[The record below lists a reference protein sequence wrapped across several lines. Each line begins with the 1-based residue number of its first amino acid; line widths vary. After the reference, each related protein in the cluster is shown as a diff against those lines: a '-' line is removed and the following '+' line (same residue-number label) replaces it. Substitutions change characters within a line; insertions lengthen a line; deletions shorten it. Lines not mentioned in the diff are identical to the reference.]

1 MSFRSVPA
9 HTYRAT
15 FLCTALMTVGA
26 AARAGDPPPPDSQW
40 FGSGQAGLLIASGNT
55 NASTFNAK
63 LNLAR
68 TDGPWKNTLYFGGL
82 YGKSNGIVNGEA
94 LEGRYQLDH
103 KITDKLFW
111 FTSLDA
117 VRDLFSGF
125 AYQAT
130 LSGGVGYKFIDT
142 ADTKFSGI
150 FGPGYQRLE
159 TQTLTKNAAGAV
171 IQRVNGPSQGDLVA
185 TLGLN
190 LEQKLTT
197 STKLTDKFLAT
208 SGSLNT
214 AVANDF
220 AISVSMSSVLALS
233 VGYGIRYNTTPAA
246 GVKKLDQLTTV
257 NIVYNIK

>member
-1 MSFRSVPA
+1 M
-9 HTYRAT
+9 
-15 FLCTALMTVGA
+15 TACA
-26 AARAGDPPPPDSQW
+26 AARADDPPPPDGHW
-40 FGSGQAGLLIASGNT
+40 YGAGQAGLLVSSGNT
-55 NASTFNAK
+55 DATTFNAK

-68 TDGPWKNTLYFGGL
+68 TDGPWKNVLYLGGL
-82 YGKSNGIVNGEA
+82 DGKSNGIVSGEA
-94 LEGRYQLDH
+94 IEARYQLDH
-103 KITDKLFW
+103 KITDDLFW
-111 FTSLDA
+111 FTGLDA

-130 LSGGVGYKFIDT
+130 ISGGIGYKFIDT
-142 ADTKFSGI
+142 PDTKFTGV

-159 TQTLTKNAAGAV
+159 TQTLTKDTAGAV
-171 IQRVNGPSQGDLVA
+171 VQRVNGPSQGDLVA

-190 LEQKLTT
+190 LEQKLTA
-197 STKLTDKFLAT
+197 STKLTDKLLAT

-220 AISVSMSSVLALS
+220 AVSVSISGALALS